1 MKTESIMVELP
12 ADLAL
17 KLKSYVADGW
27 AASTDEVIAEATRR
41 YLWTHRPEVIERHL
55 REDVQMALHEGK

>member
-1 MKTESIMVELP
+1 MKKESITIELP

-27 AASTDEVIAEATRR
+27 AASTDEVITEATRR